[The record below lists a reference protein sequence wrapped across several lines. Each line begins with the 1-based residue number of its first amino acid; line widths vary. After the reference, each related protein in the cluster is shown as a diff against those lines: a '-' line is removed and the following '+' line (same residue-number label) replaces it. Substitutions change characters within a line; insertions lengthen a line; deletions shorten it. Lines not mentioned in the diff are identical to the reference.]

1 MTTPTTRRGWPVQST
16 TTNLT
21 PLTWITGQVLDGDI
35 HTILDELCRRF
46 HAEVEPIVKAH
57 SWGWSYRP
65 VRGYTTVWS
74 EHAAGTAVDLNAPA
88 HWMGLSGTFSKTQE
102 TAIRRILT
110 DLGNVVVWGGVWT
123 ARPDEMHFELKNDPA
138 LVRRIAA
145 AIRAGKSSAHPEP
158 PKESTAPIGVRDT
171 ASVVEWLAQRGRD
184 SSFAAR
190 AKLAAQYGITGYRG
204 TAEQNLTLLSHLR
217 ADEENADKART
228 YTVTAAGLNIRTAP
242 MRGGKLAPTYG
253 NPLYKGATWHATGR
267 VENGWVEGRSPW
279 MLSHGQDPQ
288 WVHGGYLKEA
298 R

>member
-16 TTNLT
+16 TANLT
-21 PLTWITGQVLDGDI
+21 PLSWITGQVLDGDT

-46 HAEVEPIVKAH
+46 HAEVEPIIKGH

-65 VRGYTTVWS
+65 VRGYTNVWS

-88 HWMGLSGTFSKTQE
+88 HYMGLKGTFTEAQE

-123 ARPDEMHFELKNDPA
+123 RRPDEMHFELKHDPA
-138 LVRRIAA
+138 LIRKVAA
-145 AIRAGKSSAHPEP
+145 AIRAGKSAAHPEP
-158 PKESTAPIGVRDT
+158 PKESTSPIGVRDT

-184 SSFAAR
+184 SSFSAR

-217 ADEENADKART
+217 ADEDGTSGT
-228 YTVTAAGLNIRTAP
+228 YTVNALHKDGVNVRTGP
-242 MRGGKLAPTYG
+242 GREHPILGLAPVGT
-253 NPLYKGATWHATGR
+253 TITTTGKTS
-267 VENGWVEGRSPW
+267 GDYAEGSTPY
-279 MLSHGQDPQ
+279 MLSHGQTGWMHTAHLDKK
-288 WVHGGYLKEA
+288 G
-298 R
+298 